1 MKEKKSRIG
10 TIMDFEGLSLSI
22 IKYTFLFL
30 KMWNNPIWVALR
42 SERNDFKPGP
52 INIQAVWLWANY
64 LTSLGLFSY
73 LLNDII
79 TAPSPKC
86 IDKIMHIKHL
96 GTVPAAEGVF
106 NTTYYYQY
114 QNITLISE
122 PGHNP
127 IEMS

>member
-52 INIQAVWLWANY
+52 IYIQAVWLWANY

-73 LLNDII
+73 L
-79 TAPSPKC
+79 
-86 IDKIMHIKHL
+86 
-96 GTVPAAEGVF
+96 
-106 NTTYYYQY
+106 
-114 QNITLISE
+114 
-122 PGHNP
+122 
-127 IEMS
+127 